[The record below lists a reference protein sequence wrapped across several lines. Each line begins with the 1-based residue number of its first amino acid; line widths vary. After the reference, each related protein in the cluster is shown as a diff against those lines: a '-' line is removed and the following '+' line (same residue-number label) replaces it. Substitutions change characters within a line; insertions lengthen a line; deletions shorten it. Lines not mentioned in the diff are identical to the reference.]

1 MHVSP
6 LHSWELSP
14 AIAREVQR
22 RLASQVERGDRLGP
36 VALVD
41 GTDISVQRA
50 ERRGRAAIVLLSYP
64 GLEVTE
70 VALAEGPLTFPYI
83 PGLLSFREAPLLLA
97 AAEKLQAVPDLLV
110 VDGQGLAHPRRCGL
124 ACHLGLLLDLP
135 TIGCA
140 KSRLIG
146 QHAEPGPSEGD
157 LAPLE
162 DGDEVIGAAVRTREG
177 TRPVY
182 ISTGRTVQATAI
194 AWTVRLGRG
203 YRIPEP
209 TRLAHQAAGGTLL
222 R

>member
-1 MHVSP
+1 M
-6 LHSWELSP
+6 
-14 AIAREVQR
+14 QR
-22 RLASQVERGDRLGP
+22 GLASRVERADRLGP
-36 VALVD
+36 VSLVG

-50 ERRGRAAIVLLSYP
+50 ERRGRAAIVVLSYP
-64 GLEVTE
+64 ELQVVE

-97 AAEKLQAVPDLLV
+97 AAEKLKAVPDLLV

-146 QHAEPGPSEGD
+146 QHAEPGPSRGEW
-157 LAPLE
+157 APLE
-162 DGDEVIGAAVRTREG
+162 DEGEVIGAAVRTREG

-182 ISTGRTVQATAI
+182 ISTGHRVSLATAI
-194 AWTVRLGRG
+194 AWTVRLGRS

-209 TRLAHQAAGGTLL
+209 TRLAHQAAGGTLHQ
-222 R
+222 